1 MLTPMRPWRAAALV
15 AAAGTSAALAG
26 PAVNPTGV
34 ASGSA
39 EFSPA
44 GSSLTITASDGAII
58 NYSRFDVAAGESVR
72 FVQPGAEARVLNR
85 VNSVDP
91 THINGSLSANGVV
104 YLVNPSG
111 VVFGP
116 SSVISAAG
124 VVAAAANLSDADFL
138 AGVDRFAATG
148 GVVSNHGVIQADRLV
163 HLVGSR
169 VENLGSIV
177 APEGVVS
184 MSAGDEVY
192 LATEGSRL
200 MVRAGGGSPAA
211 PAQADVVHEGS
222 IDAGETLF
230 TTGDLYSIAL
240 GGETRSG
247 RVAAS
252 GGDVVV
258 EGGAV
263 DASREG
269 GGGEVEL
276 TGRTVFVGEG
286 SEVRADALGTGDG
299 GSVIIKADEAAGV
312 FGALSARGATGSGG
326 FVETSAASVLR
337 VTGAPDVSGAAGG
350 GEWLIDPTDLEI
362 VLDGL
367 GTAGVVPTPEGFA
380 SSAVGARI
388 EVGTV
393 VAGLLGGD
401 VTLETAAAGPEAGDI
416 TLLATL
422 DFDGVT
428 GSTLTLRA
436 HNDINLDRDILDTT
450 FGDGDGLNLRLIADA
465 DLSGAGGINQNRDL
479 ELGTGSLD
487 ATGAFYAS
495 AATSE
500 IIGGSATIDVE
511 GAAAVPGRVFLTGPL
526 SVRAMDAVTFQPGAI
541 IAASVDSRSGLD
553 GTGDTLFAAGDLQIN
568 APAQRYQAGIGSTGS
583 ARVRIADNAPRLQ
596 GAAFGSRP
604 DDFAIIQSAPAQSA
618 DLPLLADFGGGALTT
633 LGGMDYRVETLGVGR
648 DITLGSNGR
657 LRGADLRL
665 ASSGDL
671 AITGDLDAGALI
683 TSAPGETTI
692 GADVTAAGGSYRGS
706 AADADLSGGSL
717 ATTGTLAADGVGL
730 SFAGDAQ
737 LVTDGDAVI
746 VDPIAGASGAGG
758 DLTIEALS
766 GDLTQAGAQPIGAD
780 DAFFTADNIEITSLD
795 LGGDLR
801 LIAAGDATVEATGAV
816 NLGGGASDVGGA
828 LGLTAGGDITDS
840 DAASVGGETRLTTTG
855 AIDLGLL
862 DAAGTVFLDSS
873 LFASVVN
880 ARAVTL
886 GESTVGG
893 DLSVTALSGGISDDG
908 AVSAGGS
915 AAFETAGTG
924 AIALE
929 TTTAPGGFTLV
940 TADGNATLAGADLTL
955 SGAAISGDF
964 VLDSASY
971 TLAGDATATGTAE
984 LTGGGEA
991 VAGGPQ
997 LVSAGGDLML
1007 GGDLLKTS
1015 GGDLTLVSGGLMTLG
1030 GDLGAAG
1037 GSVFLNPAGRAIT
1050 PDRATIAADS
1060 ATGSTRIDA
1069 SDRVVLGRR
1078 EKLTALG
1085 ALMIQAGSEIV
1096 TGDLNAFGDL
1106 TLTAPTLTL
1115 LTREDA
1121 SLLEPSGVSLALTG
1135 PDSGVDLIA
1144 AGRIDINAA
1153 SVVTDSVSLSDGA
1166 PLVATDGEPVSGAG
1180 SLERRR
1186 FDDPLTADDFRFAG
1200 VVLDLA
1206 APPAAGPSGTT
1217 AGLEGDTVAD
1227 EAFTLERPPQLDP
1240 ALAAQL
1246 ARLGVPVREPE
1257 TQERVA
1263 TVSGRGLYDDF
1274 AAGTAG
1280 ANAARLSGAVA
1291 RDLVASYDALAG
1303 EDFSRAP
1310 AVRERFARMV
1320 ADAGMEPAELAERM
1334 AEAGAGEELGALARI
1349 DALLSNLGLTE
1360 PELREAR
1367 AALFGRFTPAELEPE
1382 TLRRAAEASGA

>member
-15 AAAGTSAALAG
+15 AAAGTSVALAA
-26 PAVNPTGV
+26 PAVNPMGV

-39 EFSPA
+39 EFNAA

-58 NYSRFDVAAGESVR
+58 NYSRFDIATGESVR
-72 FVQPGAEARVLNR
+72 FVQPGADARVLNR

-91 THINGSLSANGVV
+91 SHINGSLSANGIV
-104 YLVNPSG
+104 YLVNSSG

-124 VVAAAANLSDADFL
+124 IVAAAANLSDADFL
-138 AGVDRFAATG
+138 AGVDRFAASG
-148 GVVSNHGVIQADRLV
+148 GVVSNHGVIQAERLV

-177 APEGVVS
+177 APDGVVS
-184 MSAGDEVY
+184 LSAGDEVY
-192 LATEGSRL
+192 LATSGSRL
-200 MVRAGGGSPAA
+200 MVRAEGGASAT

-222 IDAGETLF
+222 IEAGETLF

-240 GGETRSG
+240 GGETRG
-247 RVAAS
+247 ERIAAS

-258 EGGAV
+258 DDASV
-263 DASREG
+263 DASRAG

-286 SEVRADALGTGDG
+286 SEVRADAVGAGDG
-299 GSVIIKADEAAGV
+299 GSVVIKADEAAGV
-312 FGALSARGATGSGG
+312 FGTLSARGATGEGG
-326 FVETSAASVLR
+326 FIETSSADVLR
-337 VTGAPDVSGAAGG
+337 VAGAPDVTGPAGG
-350 GEWLIDPTDLEI
+350 GEWLIDPTNLEI

-367 GTAGVVPTPEGFA
+367 GTAGVVATPEGFA

-495 AATSE
+495 TPTSE
-500 IIGGSATIDVE
+500 IIGAAASIDVE

-541 IAASVDSRSGLD
+541 IAAEVDSRSGLD

-568 APAQRYQAGIGSTGS
+568 APVQRYQAGIGSTGS

-596 GAAFGSRP
+596 GAGFGSRP
-604 DDFAIIQSAPAQSA
+604 NDFAIIQSAPIASA
-618 DLPLLADFGGGALTT
+618 DLPVLADFGNGTLTT
-633 LGGMDYRVETLGVGR
+633 LGGMDYRVETLGAGH
-648 DITLGSNGR
+648 DITLTSNAR

-665 ASSGDL
+665 ASSADL
-671 AITGDLDAGALI
+671 SISGDLDAGALI
-683 TSAPGETTI
+683 TSAPGATTI
-692 GADVTAAGGSYRGS
+692 GGDVAAAGGSYRGT

-730 SFAGDAQ
+730 AFTGDAQ

-746 VDPIAGASGAGG
+746 VDPIAGVSGAGG
-758 DLTIEALS
+758 DLTIEALG
-766 GDLTQAGAQPIGAD
+766 GDIVQAGTEALNAD
-780 DAFFTADNIEITSLD
+780 DAFFTADNIELMMLD

-801 LIAAGDATVEATGAV
+801 LLAGGDASVEATGAV
-816 NLGGGASDVGGA
+816 NLGGGASAVDGS
-828 LGLTAGGDITDS
+828 LELTAGGDITDS
-840 DAASVGGETRLTTTG
+840 DAVSVGGETRLATTD
-855 AIDLGLL
+855 AINLDLL

-880 ARAVTL
+880 AQAVTL
-886 GESTVGG
+886 GDSTVGG
-893 DLSVTALSGGISDDG
+893 DLSVTALSGGIIDDG
-908 AVSAGGS
+908 VVNAGGA
-915 AAFETAGTG
+915 AAFETVGTG
-924 AIALE
+924 GIALD
-929 TTTAPGGFTLV
+929 TTTATGGFSLV
-940 TADGNATLAGADLTL
+940 TADGNATLAGANLTL
-955 SGAAISGDF
+955 NNAAISGDF

-971 TLAGDATATGTAE
+971 RLNGDATASGMAEFTGD
-984 LTGGGEA
+984 GEA
-991 VAGGPQ
+991 VAGGSQ
-997 LVSAGGDLML
+997 LVSAGDDLTL

-1030 GDLGAAG
+1030 GDLGADG
-1037 GSVFLNPAGRAIT
+1037 GSIFLNPAGRPVT
-1050 PDRATIAADS
+1050 PDRATIVADS
-1060 ATGSTRIDA
+1060 ASGETRIDA
-1069 SDRVVLGRR
+1069 AGSVVIGRR

-1085 ALMIQAGSEIV
+1085 GLTIEAGTEIA

-1115 LTREDA
+1115 LTREGA
-1121 SLLEPSGVSLALTG
+1121 PLLEPSGAALALTG

-1144 AGRIDINAA
+1144 AGRIDINAGT
-1153 SVVTDSVSLSDGA
+1153 VQTDSASASDGA
-1166 PLVATDGEPVSGAG
+1166 PLLASDGQAISGAG
-1180 SLERRR
+1180 SLERRTY
-1186 FDDPLTADDFRFAG
+1186 DDQLTASDFRFAG

-1206 APPAAGPSGTT
+1206 APPASGPSGTT

-1240 ALAAQL
+1240 ALAAEL
-1246 ARLGVPVREPE
+1246 ARLGVPVRSPD
-1257 TQERVA
+1257 TQERIT

-1291 RDLVASYDALAG
+1291 RDLVERYDALAG
-1303 EDFSRAP
+1303 QDFSRVP
-1310 AVRERFARMV
+1310 AVRDRFAELIV
-1320 ADAGMEPAELAERM
+1320 GAGGEPAELAEWLVT
-1334 AEAGAGEELGALARI
+1334 AGAGEELATLAQI
-1349 DALLSNLGLTE
+1349 DALLANLGLTE

-1367 AALFGRFTPAELEPE
+1367 AALFGRFAPASMDAE
-1382 TLRRAAEASGA
+1382 TLRETAAAAGA